1 MLDKSIDAAL
11 LALRKQ
17 IIRGDGN
24 GLAHVEALC
33 LMRGLELRRVAPA
46 QRKDAARK
54 GETARLVIGALR
66 DGPRSRA
73 DIVALLAA
81 SKPDLDHLTC
91 YRRID
96 RAITKL
102 QAKGAVRQCCKGVWG
117 LAQ

>member
-1 MLDKSIDAAL
+1 MQDKTIDSAL
-11 LALRKQ
+11 LELRKQ
-17 IIRGDGN
+17 IVRAN
-24 GLAHVEALC
+24 GECLAHVEALC

-46 QRKDAARK
+46 RRKDAARK

-81 SKPDLDHLTC
+81 SKPALDRMTC

-96 RAITKL
+96 SAITKL
-102 QAKGAVRQCCKGVWG
+102 QAKGYLRQCCKGVWG
-117 LAQ
+117 LL